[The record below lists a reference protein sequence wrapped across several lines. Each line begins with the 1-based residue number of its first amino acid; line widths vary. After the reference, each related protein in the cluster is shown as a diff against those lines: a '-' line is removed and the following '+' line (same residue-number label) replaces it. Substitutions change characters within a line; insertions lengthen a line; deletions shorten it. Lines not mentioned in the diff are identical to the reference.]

1 MCVVATN
8 PSTNMRLPIEQYKR
22 LTSDFDNQDQIV
34 TAMLQAT
41 KNSEKQA
48 RFTLV
53 IKLLKTLKRKQIGTN
68 SVEFG
73 VNKTCSV
80 LSDSAKMTI
89 KMKIMTAKIA
99 DAYAKLREATFRKR
113 RVWRESRRII
123 PGTLLAGYMH
133 IWREHIERCKRLIT
147 AKHAKKIVWLEK
159 RWKKMC
165 AAVPEVVRSIRIAD
179 DDLPAE
185 FESTPRIYGGVQ
197 IDEDER
203 AALELSPKFGLFR
216 QLNVEK
222 GKIDVEESLNK
233 LRWNSI
239 LGGRAGSKQGGGL
252 GTAGQQGQGE
262 RDARG
267 GQMFVDRV
275 SNKVDVNK
283 LRVTDLP
290 YNPSVH
296 MPGSL
301 GGEVELRLHQVKVEV
316 RDAVKKM
323 LKKSHRWD
331 NVSESEKRG
340 LDKLCKRIKAKEI
353 VCFVTD
359 KSGRMSCDS
368 LDNYRKACEAELA
381 DARKTPE
388 ITIDDH
394 EEAEKAMNAEGLALL
409 RMMGLK
415 SGKSADRLR
424 NAIVADG
431 VKIPPFYGMRKDH
444 KKVSIGKEEAG
455 PRVRPV
461 CGAEDC
467 VTKRVSY
474 ILCLLLSPLIPEEGT
489 HCWATDD
496 LIAEFEKVN
505 EEGSVD
511 EDCVI
516 GSLDVDALYPSLD
529 IDRCARVV
537 AGKLF
542 DSDLR
547 FEKLNWREIALY
559 LRFHLSDEEIRAE
572 GLEGVCPR
580 RKTHL
585 GRPPTF
591 VSSGSAAGSDERYGP
606 WFFPRRAP
614 RGVEVRRMFCIAVR
628 VMIVKTMSLHDF
640 QLDGKIYRQ
649 SSGGSIGLDLTGVVS
664 DIYMCEWDRLLMMKM
679 EDDGF
684 LIMLYKRYKDDVNF
698 VVKCLVGLTIAEGQE
713 RDKAVVGR
721 IKRLAESIDPHLK
734 VSTDV
739 CSAHDDGR
747 LPILDLKT
755 WIGRDQVGIVRIL
768 FSHYMKDVSSRAIM
782 HLRSSHSDK
791 MKFNVFVNEVL
802 RILRNCSPHT
812 VWEQEAARHVTYFM
826 RRMQYSGHSEEM
838 RYRVVSS
845 ALQRY
850 DDKVS
855 SGSLF
860 SRHQDSERGADKQ
873 DWYKKNG
880 KYDSVM
886 FVEATPGSKLRKE
899 VERIVRR
906 HRVKIKVVERVGTTV
921 KRTLQKSDPFSRRGC
936 ERHQCVVCDNGCD
949 VDCRTRGVVY
959 ELWCKECMR
968 KYRGQTGRSTY
979 ERTKEQVSSAGSDDK
994 PLKRH
999 RELYH
1004 GGDEV
1009 DVGCKI
1015 LAQCFGKPSRRMISE
1030 AVYIDELKDSETM
1043 NSKREWSYAK
1053 LNKVI
1058 V

>member
-159 RWKKMC
+159 RWKKMS

-323 LKKSHRWD
+323 MKKTHRWD
-331 NVSESEKRG
+331 NVNKSEKRG

-353 VCFVTD
+353 ECFVTD

-368 LDNYRKACEAELA
+368 LDNYRKACEGALA
-381 DARKTPE
+381 DARK
-388 ITIDDH
+388 
-394 EEAEKAMNAEGLALL
+394 
-409 RMMGLK
+409 
-415 SGKSADRLR
+415 
-424 NAIVADG
+424 
-431 VKIPPFYGMRKDH
+431 
-444 KKVSIGKEEAG
+444 
-455 PRVRPV
+455 
-461 CGAEDC
+461 
-467 VTKRVSY
+467 
-474 ILCLLLSPLIPEEGT
+474 
-489 HCWATDD
+489 
-496 LIAEFEKVN
+496 
-505 EEGSVD
+505 
-511 EDCVI
+511 
-516 GSLDVDALYPSLD
+516 
-529 IDRCARVV
+529 
-537 AGKLF
+537 
-542 DSDLR
+542 
-547 FEKLNWREIALY
+547 
-559 LRFHLSDEEIRAE
+559 
-572 GLEGVCPR
+572 
-580 RKTHL
+580 
-585 GRPPTF
+585 
-591 VSSGSAAGSDERYGP
+591 
-606 WFFPRRAP
+606 
-614 RGVEVRRMFCIAVR
+614 
-628 VMIVKTMSLHDF
+628 
-640 QLDGKIYRQ
+640 
-649 SSGGSIGLDLTGVVS
+649 
-664 DIYMCEWDRLLMMKM
+664 
-679 EDDGF
+679 
-684 LIMLYKRYKDDVNF
+684 
-698 VVKCLVGLTIAEGQE
+698 
-713 RDKAVVGR
+713 
-721 IKRLAESIDPHLK
+721 
-734 VSTDV
+734 
-739 CSAHDDGR
+739 
-747 LPILDLKT
+747 
-755 WIGRDQVGIVRIL
+755 
-768 FSHYMKDVSSRAIM
+768 
-782 HLRSSHSDK
+782 HLR
-791 MKFNVFVNEVL
+791 
-802 RILRNCSPHT
+802 
-812 VWEQEAARHVTYFM
+812 
-826 RRMQYSGHSEEM
+826 
-838 RYRVVSS
+838 
-845 ALQRY
+845 
-850 DDKVS
+850 
-855 SGSLF
+855 
-860 SRHQDSERGADKQ
+860 
-873 DWYKKNG
+873 
-880 KYDSVM
+880 
-886 FVEATPGSKLRKE
+886 
-899 VERIVRR
+899 
-906 HRVKIKVVERVGTTV
+906 
-921 KRTLQKSDPFSRRGC
+921 
-936 ERHQCVVCDNGCD
+936 
-949 VDCRTRGVVY
+949 
-959 ELWCKECMR
+959 
-968 KYRGQTGRSTY
+968 
-979 ERTKEQVSSAGSDDK
+979 
-994 PLKRH
+994 
-999 RELYH
+999 
-1004 GGDEV
+1004 
-1009 DVGCKI
+1009 
-1015 LAQCFGKPSRRMISE
+1015 
-1030 AVYIDELKDSETM
+1030 
-1043 NSKREWSYAK
+1043 
-1053 LNKVI
+1053 
-1058 V
+1058 